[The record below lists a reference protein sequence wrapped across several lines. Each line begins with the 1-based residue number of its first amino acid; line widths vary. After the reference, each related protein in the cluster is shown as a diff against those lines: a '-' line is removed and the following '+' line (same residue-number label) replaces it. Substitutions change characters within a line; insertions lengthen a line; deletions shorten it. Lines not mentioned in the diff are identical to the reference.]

1 MSGQKLPP
9 FNAVPP
15 RAKRDRRLQGSHH
28 AVLQAVAE
36 HDRFSLYNGGQPCW
50 ASVRTIARETGLHRV
65 TVQSAIR
72 DLVNWRYV
80 ESRRISQNKNHLAV
94 IYDEPGGSPQAA
106 TGWQSTG
113 CHGGSA
119 QAAMGGSP
127 QAAQSIS
134 LNQIPNQT
142 PEANSAEAAP
152 SLEARRARTYG
163 EHLRLVEAWIKEL
176 KDQQD
181 LTDGQFLKAEK
192 AIEELEAID
201 EACEG
206 HTGDPIGG
214 WARRLASDLRNLY
227 DRSSC
232 ETRST
237 GSNDRGA

>member
-1 MSGQKLPP
+1 MPTMSGQKLPP

-50 ASVRTIARETGLHRV
+50 ASVRTISRETGLHRV

-72 DLVNWRYV
+72 DLVSWRYV

-94 IYDEPGGSPQAA
+94 IYDDPGGSPQAA

-113 CHGGSA
+113 CHGGS
-119 QAAMGGSP
+119 P

-134 LNQIPNQT
+134 FNQIPKQT

-152 SLEARRARTYG
+152 RSEARRAPTYG
-163 EHLRLVEAWIKEL
+163 EYLRLVEAWIKEL
-176 KDQQD
+176 EGRQY

-192 AIEELEAID
+192 VIEELEAID
-201 EACEG
+201 EAYEG

-214 WARRLASDLRNLY
+214 WARRLVH
-227 DRSSC
+227 
-232 ETRST
+232 
-237 GSNDRGA
+237 